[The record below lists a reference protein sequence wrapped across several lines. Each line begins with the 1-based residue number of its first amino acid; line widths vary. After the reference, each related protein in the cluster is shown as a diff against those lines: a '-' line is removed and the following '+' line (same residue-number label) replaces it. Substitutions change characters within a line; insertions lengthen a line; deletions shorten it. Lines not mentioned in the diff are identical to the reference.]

1 MVTSSGDIVPLAV
14 GDIRAEHIIAFV
26 GRMPIE
32 SASLEPMRSIGS
44 RLLAAV
50 AGLWWPRLLW
60 LAVAVTGAWS
70 MGDATQGR
78 SAALRSTIVIAAWLA
93 WGIGIVALVVPSTL
107 GLTAMRMLSALSCGA
122 AAVSWVGGARPVAGA
137 AFVVSA
143 LICAL
148 FVGSADFGQRCVQTS
163 AYGDEHRFLLRLP
176 AAFLLPVVLA
186 GVLWVAI
193 VLAAPLLLGAG
204 KWTAGTVV
212 AAVGILLT
220 WLLVP
225 RFTALG
231 RRWLVVVPAGFV
243 VHDQVVLA
251 ETLMVPRPDVVRI
264 DLALTGTEAA
274 DLTGPAAGHA
284 VEFGLRSMATA
295 TLAPTKASPRG
306 TALHLQSFL
315 VAPTRPGAVL
325 AAAEAS

>member
-1 MVTSSGDIVPLAV
+1 MHAV
-14 GDIRAEHIIAFV
+14 
-26 GRMPIE
+26 
-32 SASLEPMRSIGS
+32 GS

-60 LAVAVTGAWS
+60 LAVAIAGVWS
-70 MGDATQGR
+70 MADAVHGR
-78 SAALRSTIVIAAWLA
+78 SDPLRSTVVIVAWLA
-93 WGIGIVALVVPSTL
+93 WGIGVVALVVPSTL

-122 AAVSWVGGARPVAGA
+122 AAVSWVGGAHPAAGA
-137 AFVVSA
+137 AFVVGA
-143 LICAL
+143 LICAV

-163 AYGDEHRFLLRLP
+163 AYGDEHRFLLRPP

-186 GVLWVAI
+186 GALWVAAA
-193 VLAAPLLLGAG
+193 LAAPLLLGAG
-204 KWTAGTVV
+204 VWVAGTVV
-212 AAVGILLT
+212 AAVAILLT
-220 WLLVP
+220 WSLVP
-225 RFTALG
+225 RFNALA

-243 VHDQVVLA
+243 VHDPVVLA
-251 ETLMVPRPDVVRI
+251 ETLMVPRPDVIRI
-264 DLALTGTEAA
+264 ELALTGTEAA

-284 VEFGLRSMATA
+284 VEFGLRAMATA

-325 AAAEAS
+325 AAAEAF